1 MIMEIPSFKE
11 DHISQIPALQLMIN
25 MGYEYI
31 SQEEALALR
40 EGKKGKV
47 VLTSVL
53 ERKLREINEI
63 DYLGEH
69 YPFSN
74 RNITNAVKAIDDVM
88 IDNVARTNEHIYDL
102 LCLGKSFEENIRNNI
117 RSYTMKFIDWENID
131 NNTFQVTEEFEV
143 ETDDGKGHRRPDIV
157 AFVNGIPLVVIEC
170 KRPDEKDSIDQA
182 VSQNIRNQ
190 KKNEIQRLFVYSQV
204 LMGIS
209 KNEAKYATA
218 TTPAKF
224 WAVWR
229 EKNDNE
235 EMLTELVNR
244 PIQSAVKDKL
254 FSERFHYVRNYFD
267 HIELEGRLITEQDR
281 ALYSILNRE
290 RLLELSRKFIVFDQ
304 GTKKIARYQQYYAVK
319 NTLKRI
325 KTFED
330 SKKRRG
336 GVIWHTQGSGKSLT
350 MVWLSRVLAMDRDIK
365 NARIVIVTDR
375 INLDRQ
381 IKDTFHYCGLEPHK
395 ATTGEDLYR
404 RLKENKTTILTS
416 VIDKFVS
423 AISKI
428 KREPIEDPNIFVL
441 VDESH
446 RSQYGESHAR
456 MKLVMPNACYIG
468 FTGTPLMK
476 KDKSTAERFGGF
488 IDKYTIDQAVKDE
501 AVVPLLYEGRHVP
514 QKVDKGSI
522 DNWFEMV
529 TAGLTD
535 EQKADLKKKY
545 SRISQLNSSDQKIHM
560 IAFDISEHYRK
571 AWKGTPFKAQVAAP
585 SKLAALKYKDY
596 LDEFGAV
603 ESEVVISS
611 PDTREGHEDPLD
623 EIDDQVQVFWKKMM
637 ERFRNEEEYNESI
650 VNDFKFGET
659 PELLI
664 VVDKLLTG
672 FDAPNNTILYLAK
685 PMKEHTLLQAIARVN
700 RIKDG
705 KDHGYIID
713 YAGILGELDKA
724 LTTYSALEEFDEND
738 LAGTLTNVMEEI
750 RNLPGRHSHLWDV
763 FKSIKN
769 RRDEEEYEIHLAD
782 QEIRDTF
789 YERLSI
795 FSRTLSIALSTSKF
809 FEQESPDKVQR
820 YKDDL
825 HFFQKLR
832 ASVRKRYAESV
843 DLSEYEPKI
852 KKLLDTYVTSDRVE
866 IITEEVNIFDKDKFE
881 EELAKLRGKGS
892 QADTIAHRTVKAIQD
907 KWEEDPAFYRKFSE
921 LIRAAIED
929 YRQQRISED
938 EYFARASDIRNHI
951 INRKDEDEPELLEGR
966 DIAKAFYG
974 VTYDV
979 ISRSE
984 KIRPHNVPVKQ
995 LSAVIS
1001 MAIDDIIRDNRIVDW
1016 QRRDDVQNR
1025 MMSLI
1030 SDYLLDKDD
1039 LYLKLDDVDMILE
1052 RVMQIARRRYAS

>member
-1 MIMEIPSFKE
+1 MEIPSFKE
-11 DHISQIPALQLMIN
+11 DHISQIPALQLLIN

-31 SQEEALALR
+31 SPEEALSLR

-53 ERKLREINEI
+53 EKKLREINEI

-74 RNITNAVKAIDDVM
+74 RNITNAVKAIEDVM
-88 IDNVARTNEHIYDL
+88 VDSVARTNEKIYDL

-117 RSYTMKFIDWENID
+117 RSYTMKYIDWDDID

-170 KRPDEKDSIDQA
+170 KRPDEKESIDQA

-190 KKNEIQRLFVYSQV
+190 KTGEIQRLFIYSQI

-218 TTPAKF
+218 TTPSKF

-229 EKNDNE
+229 ERIDDDEILAELINKPMAE
-235 EMLTELVNR
+235 E
-244 PIQSAVKDKL
+244 VKDRL
-254 FSERFHYVRNYFD
+254 FSERFHYVRDYFD
-267 HIELEGRLITEQDR
+267 HIESEGRLVTEQDR
-281 ALYSILNRE
+281 ALYSLLRRG
-290 RLLELSRKFIVFDQ
+290 RLLELTRKYIVFDQ
-304 GTKKIARYQQYYAVK
+304 GIKKIARYQQYFAVK

-350 MVWLSRVLAMDRDIK
+350 MVWLSRVLAMDKDIK

-381 IKDTFHYCGLEPHK
+381 IKDTFHYCGMEPHK

-404 RLKENKTTILTS
+404 KLKENKTMILTS

-423 AISKI
+423 AISKV
-428 KREPIEDPNIFVL
+428 KREPIKDSNIFVL

-456 MKLVMPNACYIG
+456 MKLVLPNACYIG

-514 QKVDKGSI
+514 QKVDRESI

-529 TAGLTD
+529 TAGLTE
-535 EQKADLKKKY
+535 EQKADLKRKY

-560 IAFDISEHYRK
+560 IAFDISEHYRNS
-571 AWKGTPFKAQVAAP
+571 WKGTPFKAQVATP
-585 SKLAALKYKDY
+585 TKLAALKYKEY
-596 LDEFGAV
+596 LDDFGEV
-603 ESEVVISS
+603 ESEIVISS
-611 PDTREGHEDPLD
+611 PDTREGHEDIHD
-623 EIDDQVQVFWKKMM
+623 EVNDDVQKFWKKMM
-637 ERFRNEEEYNESI
+637 DRFKNEGEYNESI
-650 VNDFKFGET
+650 VNDFKYGER
-659 PELLI
+659 PEMLI

-705 KDHGYIID
+705 KDFGYIID

-724 LTTYSALEEFDEND
+724 LTTYSELEGFDEED
-738 LAGTLTNVMEEI
+738 LVGTLTNVMEEI
-750 RNLPGRHSHLWDV
+750 RNLPERHTNLWDV

-769 RRDEEEYEIHLAD
+769 RRDEEEYELHLAD

-795 FSRTLSIALSTSKF
+795 FSRTLSVALSTSKF
-809 FEQESPDKVQR
+809 FQQESYEKVKR

-843 DLSEYEPKI
+843 DISEYEPKI
-852 KKLLDTYVTSDRVE
+852 KKLLDTYVTSDSVE
-866 IITEEVNIFDKDKFE
+866 IITEEVNIFDKEKFE
-881 EELAKLRGKGS
+881 EEIAKLRGKGS
-892 QADTIAHRTVKAIQD
+892 QADTIAHRTLKAIQD
-907 KWEEDPAFYRKFSE
+907 KWEEDPAFYRKFSD
-921 LIRAAIED
+921 LIKAAIDD

-938 EYFARASDIRNHI
+938 EYFKRSNDIRSHV
-951 INRKDEDEPELLEGR
+951 INRKDEDEPEILEGN

-974 VTYDV
+974 VTYD
-979 ISRSE
+979 IILRCE
-984 KIRPHNVPVKQ
+984 KEHPHNVPVKQ

-1030 SDYLLDKDD
+1030 SDYLLDKED

>member
-1 MIMEIPSFKE
+1 MEIPSFKE

-25 MGYEYI
+25 MGYQYI
-31 SQEEALALR
+31 SPEEALSLR
-40 EGKKGKV
+40 GGKKGKV

-53 ERKLREINEI
+53 ERKLREINDIE
-63 DYLGEH
+63 YLGEQ

-102 LCLGKSFEENIRNNI
+102 LCLGKSFEENIKNNI
-117 RSYTMKFIDWENID
+117 RSYTMRFIDWDNID

-190 KKNEIQRLFVYSQV
+190 KKNEIQRLFIYSQI
-204 LMGIS
+204 LIGIS
-209 KNEAKYATA
+209 KNEGKYATA
-218 TTPAKF
+218 TTKAKF
-224 WAVWR
+224 WSVWKEHPDKDMDIER
-229 EKNDNE
+229 
-235 EMLTELVNR
+235 LVNQPLSDETKNR
-244 PIQSAVKDKL
+244 L
-254 FSERFHYVRNYFD
+254 FSERYSYVRQYFD
-267 HIELEGRLITEQDR
+267 HIENEKRQITEQDR
-281 ALYSILNRE
+281 TLHSLLRKD
-290 RLLELSRKFIVFDQ
+290 RLLELTRKFIIFDK
-304 GTKKIARYQQYYAVK
+304 GEKKICRYQQYFAVNK
-319 NTLKRI
+319 TLKRVR
-325 KTFED
+325 TFQD
-330 SKKRRG
+330 SNRRNG

-350 MVWLSRVLAMDRDIK
+350 MVWLSKALAMAKDIP
-365 NARIVIVTDR
+365 NVRVVIVTDR
-375 INLDRQ
+375 INLDKQ
-381 IKDTFHYCGLEPHK
+381 IKDTFHYCGMEPHK
-395 ATTGEDLYR
+395 AKTGEDLFKQ
-404 RLKENKTTILTS
+404 LEGNKTMVITS

-423 AISKI
+423 ALN
-428 KREPIEDPNIFVL
+428 KRSVKIEDPNIFVL

-456 MKLVMPNACYIG
+456 MKLVLPNACYIG

-488 IDKYTIDQAVKDE
+488 IDKYTIDQAVKDK

-514 QKVDKGSI
+514 QKVDKIAI

-535 EQKADLKKKY
+535 EQKTDLKKKY

-571 AWKGTPFKAQVAAP
+571 AWKGTKFKAQVATP
-585 SKLAALKYKDY
+585 SKAAALKYKEY

-637 ERFRNEEEYNESI
+637 ERFRNEEDYNESV

-700 RIKDG
+700 RINDG
-705 KDHGYIID
+705 KDYGYIID

-724 LTTYSALEEFDEND
+724 LTTYSALEEFDEKD
-738 LAGTLTNVMEEI
+738 LENTLTNVMEEI
-750 RNLPGRHSHLWDV
+750 RNLPQRHSDLWDV
-763 FKSIKN
+763 FRTIKN
-769 RRDEEEYEIHLAD
+769 RRDEEEYELLLAD

-795 FSRTLSIALSTSKF
+795 FSRTLSIALSTPKF
-809 FEQESPDKVQR
+809 FDDVDPTAIKR
-820 YKDDL
+820 YKEDL
-825 HFFQKLR
+825 KFFQKLR
-832 ASVRKRYAESV
+832 ASVRKRYAEVV
-843 DLSEYEPKI
+843 DIGEYEPKI
-852 KKLLDTYVTSDRVE
+852 KKLLDTYVTSDSVE
-866 IITEEVNIFDKDKFE
+866 IITEEVNIFDKEKFE

-892 QADTIAHRTVKAIQD
+892 QADTIAHRTQKTIQD
-907 KWEEDPAFYRKFSE
+907 KWEEDPAFYKKFSD
-921 LIRAAIED
+921 LIKDAIDD
-929 YRQQRISED
+929 YRQKRIDEN
-938 EYFARASDIRNHI
+938 EYFRRANDIMTHI
-951 INRKDEDEPELLEGR
+951 VNRKDEGEPEILEGN
-966 DIAKAFYG
+966 DIAKAFFG
-974 VTYDV
+974 VTLSILSDPKNTDKV
-979 ISRSE
+979 IQ
-984 KIRPHNVPVKQ
+984 PVKD
-995 LSAVIS
+995 LSAILAI
-1001 MAIDDIIRDNRIVDW
+1001 AIDDIIRDNKVVDW
-1016 QRRDDVQNR
+1016 QKKDDIQNK
-1025 MMSLI
+1025 MKMEI
-1030 SDYLLDKDD
+1030 SDYLFDKEDLHLD
-1039 LYLKLDDVDMILE
+1039 YGDVDMILE
-1052 RVMQIARRRYAS
+1052 KIMDIARRRYAS